1 MNSRIKRGE
10 VYECLF
16 GKYRPALDQQG
27 KAIVCDDG
35 RPAFL
40 RNDFQGPVP
49 YEIQKPRPVVVV
61 GDHKGQYLVVPLSTT
76 LDTHN
81 NPRKRGIARGFH
93 IRIERSELTG
103 LARYNDAE
111 VCWAKANMLQA
122 VDRSRLKPLNQHGH
136 PIPTVSG
143 DVLAAIQE
151 AIIKCIG
158 CQGLLETKRAL
169 SEPACSAPL
178 PQGDET
184 ELSECNALINKENSD
199 VSSARGCLFS
209 HSSGRIFAAL
219 AERHL
224 QYLMAERHPEKAR
237 ESGLSLFPCLRT
249 SHANPD

>member
-1 MNSRIKRGE
+1 MNFRIKCGE

-16 GKYRPALDQQG
+16 GKYRPALDYLG
-27 KAIVCDDG
+27 KAIVSDDG

-81 NPRKRGIARGFH
+81 NPRKTGISRGFH

-136 PIPTVSG
+136 PTPKVPG
-143 DVLAAIQE
+143 DVL
-151 AIIKCIG
+151 
-158 CQGLLETKRAL
+158 LETTRAL

-178 PQGDET
+178 PQVDET
-184 ELSECNALINKENSD
+184 KLSERKALINKQNADISTG
-199 VSSARGCLFS
+199 RGCL
-209 HSSGRIFAAL
+209 L
-219 AERHL
+219 
-224 QYLMAERHPEKAR
+224 
-237 ESGLSLFPCLRT
+237 
-249 SHANPD
+249 

>member
-16 GKYRPALDQQG
+16 GKYRPALDEQG
-27 KAIVCDDG
+27 KAIFSDDG

-81 NPRKRGIARGFH
+81 NPR
-93 IRIERSELTG
+93 
-103 LARYNDAE
+103 
-111 VCWAKANMLQA
+111 
-122 VDRSRLKPLNQHGH
+122 RLKPLNQHGH

-151 AIIKCIG
+151 AIIKCIV

-184 ELSECNALINKENSD
+184 ALSECNALINKKNADFSGG
-199 VSSARGCLFS
+199 RGCLFS
-209 HSSGRIFAAL
+209 YSSGRIFAAL

-237 ESGLSLFPCLRT
+237 ESGLSLFPRLRT
-249 SHANPD
+249 NHANPD